1 MDAKMPPGRKLAAP
15 RPRRGAPEETRTR
28 LVAAAA
34 LLFNRVGFYGTD
46 SNRIARAAGY
56 STGVFYKHFKD
67 KREIFLA
74 AYEQWSLAEWKEVT
88 AILSR
93 AGPDQEIARELVLLF
108 IEFHTRWRGLLASL
122 RQLVFTD
129 ATVRRF
135 HRRQRKRQLDWMAE
149 LRAQRNASSN
159 RRREQ
164 DIVYL
169 YTTERTFDA
178 IAQEE
183 LRALGLNRNL
193 VIEAMVELT
202 LAALR

>member
-1 MDAKMPPGRKLAAP
+1 
-15 RPRRGAPEETRTR
+15 
-28 LVAAAA
+28 VAAAA
-34 LLFNRVGFYGTD
+34 QLFNRVGFYGTD

-74 AYEQWSLAEWKEVT
+74 AYEQWSIDEWKEVST
-88 AILSR
+88 ILSSGGSER
-93 AGPDQEIARELVLLF
+93 EIATQLVMMF

-135 HRRQRKRQLDWMAE
+135 HRTQRKRQLDWMAE
-149 LRAQRNASSN
+149 LRAERKASS
-159 RRREQ
+159 RRREE

-169 YTTERTFDA
+169 YATERTFDA
-178 IAQEE
+178 IAQGE
-183 LRALGLNRNL
+183 LSDLGLNRKR
-193 VIEAMVELT
+193 VIEAMVEST
-202 LAALR
+202 IAALS